1 MNIETL
7 KSWYSFYTNEG
18 VYNRSFETF
27 ITEIKTNKSLY
38 EKFIKIQ
45 NQQHQELSFM
55 VMMIMDLIR

>member
-38 EKFIKIQ
+38 EKFIKMPKSTTSGIKFYGDDDYGF
-45 NQQHQELSFM
+45 N
-55 VMMIMDLIR
+55 